1 MIKWYNATHNLSGR
15 VKAKRINLQGTNDIF
30 KKSVS
35 QLRLHAILSAAADVH
50 TRKKASVL
58 LHDYLHVDTPR
69 DVCALFPLIV
79 ILIPKIVVFNMLCRK
94 ERVEKVAFF

>member
-1 MIKWYNATHNLSGR
+1 MQHTAFFLQLVQQGSGQEDQSSR
-15 VKAKRINLQGTNDIF
+15 HNDIF

-58 LHDYLHVDTPR
+58 HHDYLHVDTLR

-79 ILIPKIVVFNMLCRK
+79 ILIPQIVVFNMLCRK
-94 ERVEKVAFF
+94 ERVKKVAFF